1 MAISATITKSRFGTS
16 HDAAY
21 MKIIKTTT
29 DYLTLK
35 SCSHVGVYDSVAA
48 YIQGAQPLY
57 IEKIDYDQEH
67 VEETWGQDGQ
77 ATPPKDVAYRASR
90 DIIKKIADYSNIIN
104 IYEYDFDGGGELTEN
119 EIEDLKTLRNALSH
133 VEENYESAK
142 MKIEAD
148 TARITKYEA
157 NIKETNDKIDLIK
170 KDLTAK
176 KVEMETLQTTRIEA
190 EDKMRSLKEKAEE
203 TKSEADVKAI
213 EAHELILNAAEKA
226 VQDGMDAMKAL
237 SVVLDVHFK
246 EEAELTAEIE
256 MLNKSIEE
264 ATSEVENAQLEKEDL
279 TKEYGNLIAKDA
291 NAKFEASSLKKQIE
305 EAEKAKEKHLLEVAK
320 LEEIA
325 NTHNYQGS

>member
-77 ATPPKDVAYRASR
+77 ATPPKDMAYRASR
-90 DIIKKIADYSNIIN
+90 DVIKKIADYSNIIN
-104 IYEYDFDGGGELTEN
+104 IYEHNFEGSGELTEG
-119 EIEDLKTLRNALSH
+119 EIDDLKMLRNALSH
-133 VEENYESAK
+133 VEEEYQSST
-142 MKIEAD
+142 MKVEAD
-148 TARITKYEA
+148 TARIAKYEA
-157 NIKETNDKIDLIK
+157 ALKEVDSKIDLIK
-170 KDLTAK
+170 QNITTK
-176 KVEMETLQTTRIEA
+176 KVELEA
-190 EDKMRSLKEKAEE
+190 LVDDRVEANDKMRSLKEKAEE
-203 TKSEADVKAI
+203 TKSEEDKLAV
-213 EAHELILNAAEKA
+213 ETHEPILAAAEKA
-226 VQDGMDAMKAL
+226 VEDGEVALKAIA
-237 SVVLDVHFK
+237 VELDS
-246 EEAELTAEIE
+246 EYREQAELKAEIKMNNE
-256 MLNKSIEE
+256 SLEE
-264 ATSEVENAQLEKEDL
+264 ATENAANAEREKEEL
-279 TKEYGNLIAKDA
+279 TQEYGSLIAKDA

-305 EAEKAKEKHLLEVAK
+305 EAEKAKEKHILEAAK

-325 NTHNYQGS
+325 NVHNYKGS